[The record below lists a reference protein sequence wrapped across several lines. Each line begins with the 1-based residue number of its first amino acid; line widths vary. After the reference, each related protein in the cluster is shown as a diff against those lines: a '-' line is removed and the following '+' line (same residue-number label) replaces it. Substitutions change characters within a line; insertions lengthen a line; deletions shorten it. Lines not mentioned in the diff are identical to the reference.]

1 MHIYAAVCL
10 VYAALKLVIIMKE
23 NTMSWKK
30 LTTDDIKMILSE
42 DEVTTLNT
50 TSVDGDI
57 TDIV

>member
-1 MHIYAAVCL
+1 MA
-10 VYAALKLVIIMKE
+10 
-23 NTMSWKK
+23 WKK

-42 DEVTTLNT
+42 DEVTTLNR

>member
-1 MHIYAAVCL
+1 
-10 VYAALKLVIIMKE
+10 
-23 NTMSWKK
+23 MSWKK

-42 DEVTTLNT
+42 DEVATLNT

>member
-1 MHIYAAVCL
+1 MA
-10 VYAALKLVIIMKE
+10 
-23 NTMSWKK
+23 WKK

-50 TSVDGDI
+50 TSVDGNI

>member
-1 MHIYAAVCL
+1 
-10 VYAALKLVIIMKE
+10 MKE

-50 TSVDGDI
+50 TSVDGNI

>member
-1 MHIYAAVCL
+1 
-10 VYAALKLVIIMKE
+10 
-23 NTMSWKK
+23 MSWKK

-50 TSVDGDI
+50 TSVDGSI

>member
-1 MHIYAAVCL
+1 MA
-10 VYAALKLVIIMKE
+10 
-23 NTMSWKK
+23 WKK